1 MEERNMMKRSLAAI
15 ACSFA
20 LIAPFAVADDL
31 GMSGKKLVEPDCD
44 AMSSWFNCRDI
55 DTAPADVRRG
65 YEYMHNTS
73 RTLGPFGTVKYPDGS
88 PYATAATA
96 CSSCHFT
103 GGHVP
108 FGTPVYQSP
117 SKYTPNPITG
127 LGPYFGPMGY
137 YRDLEDS
144 VIDCFR
150 NCMNAER
157 SPAKDDPVMRDLVA
171 YIEWVADGITDP
183 EMRENWRLLPP
194 EAGPGLPVIPNVA
207 TMRADP
213 EQGAELYDDDCSGCH
228 DKDGPGRGEY
238 RTDEGRPR
246 TPALWG
252 MRDGHSRAAAFYR
265 NGVLGAY
272 IRTHMPYGD
281 ANTLSAQDA
290 LDIAAYINA
299 PDKPRPDGLAD
310 DFYCFDDPDGIP
322 ASLRK
327 PADWLVGCTYPG
339 EREHFEGLGYDYE
352 DLVRNGPWAEITAW
366 RQGQIAELQD

>member
-1 MEERNMMKRSLAAI
+1 MRSVAAI
-15 ACSFA
+15 FCLFVLGSQ
-20 LIAPFAVADDL
+20 IANADDL
-31 GMSGKKLVEPDCD
+31 GMNGDKLVEPDCD
-44 AMSSWFNCRDI
+44 AMSSWFECRDI
-55 DTAPADVRRG
+55 ETAPADVRRG

-73 RTLGPFGTVKYPDGS
+73 RTLGPFGSVKYPDGT
-88 PYATAATA
+88 PYATATTA

-117 SKYTPNPITG
+117 SKYTPDPVTG

-171 YIEWVADGITDP
+171 YIEWVADGIKDP
-183 EMRENWRLLPP
+183 DMRENWRLLPP
-194 EAGPGLPVIPNVA
+194 DAGPGLPVINGVA
-207 TMRADP
+207 NMRANP
-213 EQGAELYDDDCSGCH
+213 RRGEELYDDHCAGCH
-228 DKDGPGRGEY
+228 DKDGPGLGEY
-238 RTDEGRPR
+238 RSDEGRPR

-252 MRDGHSRAAAFYR
+252 DRDGHSRAAAFYR

-272 IRTHMPYGD
+272 IQTHMPYGKP
-281 ANTLSAQDA
+281 NTLSAQQA
-290 LDIAAYINA
+290 LNIAAYINA
-299 PDKPRPDGLAD
+299 PDKPRSGGLAD

-322 ASLRK
+322 AALRK

-339 EREHFEGLGYDYE
+339 EREHFEAQGIDYE
-352 DLVRNGPWAEITAW
+352 DMVRNGPWSSLIAW
-366 RQGQIAELQD
+366 RSDKIAELRGE

>member
-1 MEERNMMKRSLAAI
+1 MNSITKI
-15 ACSFA
+15 ACSMA
-20 LIAPFAVADDL
+20 LITPLVIADDL
-31 GMSGKKLVEPDCD
+31 GMDGDKLVEPDCD
-44 AMSSWFNCRDI
+44 AMSSWFECRDI

-73 RTLGPFGTVKYPDGS
+73 ETLGPFGSVRYPDGA

-117 SKYTPNPITG
+117 SKYKPDPVTG

-171 YIEWVADGITDP
+171 YIEWVADGIKDP
-183 EMRENWRLLPP
+183 AMRENWRLLPS
-194 EAGPGLPVIPNVA
+194 EAGPGLPVISGLA
-207 TMRADP
+207 DMRANP
-213 EQGAELYDDDCSGCH
+213 RRGERLYEDRCAKCH
-228 DKDGPGRGEY
+228 DKDAPGAGEY

-252 MRDGHSRAAAFYR
+252 DRDGHSRAAAFYR

-272 IRTHMPYGD
+272 IQTHMPYGK
-281 ANTLSAQDA
+281 ANTLSAQQA
-290 LDIAAYINA
+290 LDLAAYVNA

-322 ASLRK
+322 AALRK

-339 EREHFEGLGYDYE
+339 EREHFEAQGLDYD
-352 DLVRNGPWAEITAW
+352 DMVQNGPWSALTAW
-366 RQGQIAELQD
+366 RSDRIAELLAP